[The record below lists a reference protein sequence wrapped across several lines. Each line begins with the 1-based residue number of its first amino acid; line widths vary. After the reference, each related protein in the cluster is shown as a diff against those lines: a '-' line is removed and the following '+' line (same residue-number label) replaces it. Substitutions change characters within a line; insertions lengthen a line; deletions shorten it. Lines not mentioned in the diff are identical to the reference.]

1 MSGATVARQRAAVFL
16 DRDGTII
23 EDVAYLRHPGQARLI
38 PGAAQAIKRLN
49 DRGILAIVVTNQ
61 SGMAR
66 GLLSR
71 HQYQAAEQRVDE
83 LLQAEGA
90 KLDAHY
96 FCPHLPELTGPC
108 DCRKPGVLLYQ
119 QAAEQFK
126 IDLGASWWVG
136 DRLRDVLP
144 AETLQGQGVLVLTG
158 AGATEARD
166 QKASRFMKADDLAA
180 AVDVILRETQ
190 HGDPLENADHDPPS
204 ANSR

>member
-1 MSGATVARQRAAVFL
+1 MSGATGARQRAAVFL

-23 EDVAYLRHPGQARLI
+23 EDVAYLRHPDQVRLI

-49 DRGILAIVVTNQ
+49 DRDLLAIVVTNQ

-66 GLLSR
+66 GLVSR
-71 HQYQAAEQRVDE
+71 HEYQAAERRVDE
-83 LLQAEGA
+83 LLRAEGA

-108 DCRKPGVLLYQ
+108 DCRKPGVLLYR
-119 QAAEQFK
+119 QAAEQFR
-126 IDLGASWWVG
+126 IDLRASWWVG

-144 AETLQGQGVLVLTG
+144 AETLNGHGVLVLTG

-166 QKASRFMKADDLAA
+166 QKASGFTKAGDLAA
-180 AVDVILRETQ
+180 AVDVVLSQRQ
-190 HGDPLENADHDPPS
+190 QRDPSVPS
-204 ANSR
+204 G

>member
-1 MSGATVARQRAAVFL
+1 VFL

-23 EDVAYLRHPGQARLI
+23 EDVAYLRDPDDARLI
-38 PGAAQAIKRLN
+38 AGAARAIKRLN

-66 GLLSR
+66 GLVSR
-71 HQYQAAEQRVDE
+71 HQYQAAERRVDE

-108 DCRKPGVLLYQ
+108 DCRKPGVLLYR

-136 DRLRDVLP
+136 DRLRDVVP
-144 AETLQGQGVLVLTG
+144 AETLQGRSVLVLTG
-158 AGATEARD
+158 AGQSESGDPA
-166 QKASRFMKADDLAA
+166 ASRFPKARDLAA
-180 AVDVILRETQ
+180 AVELILK
-190 HGDPLENADHDPPS
+190 ADS
-204 ANSR
+204 G

>member
-1 MSGATVARQRAAVFL
+1 MSAVDAQRRAAVFL

-23 EDVAYLRHPGQARLI
+23 EDVAYLRHPDQARLI

-66 GLLSR
+66 GLVSR
-71 HQYQAAEQRVDE
+71 HEYQIAERRVDE

-108 DCRKPGVLLYQ
+108 DCRKPGVLLYR

-126 IDLGASWWVG
+126 INLGASWWIG

-144 AETLQGQGVLVLTG
+144 AETLHGRGILVLTG
-158 AGATEARD
+158 AGEIEARD
-166 QKASRFMKADDLAA
+166 ANASRFAQSPDLAA
-180 AVDVILRETQ
+180 AVDLIL
-190 HGDPLENADHDPPS
+190 HA
-204 ANSR
+204 A